1 MSQTSKFWIYFN
13 VLLNSIIDLALI
25 FPKHKQTSLQM
36 GKIQPLEN
44 HSLSL
49 FFASPSMFSEMGWNF
64 AGFMQDFWFRQDFL
78 LFPTSC
84 LNQKKNYYIHSQQA
98 GQIKIIPKKYIGNWK
113 SHSPTIIIYVNFWLE
128 DVILWDFIA
137 YSKLLYCF
145 WDGVTAL
152 KWGQL
157 FSEVAVHYQ

>member
-1 MSQTSKFWIYFN
+1 MKKCSRCIT
-13 VLLNSIIDLALI
+13 VSIFDNAQQFRIPMCHSVI
-25 FPKHKQTSLQM
+25 SRHFYN
-36 GKIQPLEN
+36 QPLLWL
-44 HSLSL
+44 HI
-49 FFASPSMFSEMGWNF
+49 
-64 AGFMQDFWFRQDFL
+64 
-78 LFPTSC
+78 
-84 LNQKKNYYIHSQQA
+84 YILRRA

-157 FSEVAVHYQ
+157 FSEVAVHSNFFMPFYSRYFWIVNCRVGW